1 MQDIWDTFLADN
13 NNSIMVNKKLN
24 NHTFLVMLDTFLLY
38 NLKIFMVKLM
48 VKLPNNV
55 QKEATSEESNNQKKS
70 STTLQQ
76 SQLTKIP
83 IKLKTKNSMKEK

>member
-1 MQDIWDTFLADN
+1 
-13 NNSIMVNKKLN
+13 
-24 NHTFLVMLDTFLLY
+24 
-38 NLKIFMVKLM
+38 MVKLM